1 MKKILSFVLLGT
13 LLINCSR
20 EDIIISSVNNHLQ
33 HHTSNIKSAAGKNTL
48 RANPTFQIICQNANP
63 DVIDEIGINELNLND
78 QANNLPVCPV
88 CMDEIEPGDE
98 ASTSQ
103 LFDCQPVNGNETI
116 YAHDAP
122 FHIDCLEHS
131 QQTLNEC
138 PICRAHGLYARREL
152 PGHHHH
158 QQAQHAHHHDP
169 DFELSVAIQH
179 NNIADVY
186 SALNNGANITDNL
199 IGIANFI
206 SAFMA
211 SELIRIKAEEE
222 LAINTI
228 IKILSAQLQYIPQ
241 NRYAELAI
249 GNISNLCQ

>member
-1 MKKILSFVLLGT
+1 MLLGA

-20 EDIIISSVNNHLQ
+20 EDIIIGSINNHLQ
-33 HHTSNIKSAAGKNTL
+33 HHTSKIKSSAGKNTL
-48 RANPTFQIICQNANP
+48 KVNPIFQIICQNANP
-63 DVIDEIGINELNLND
+63 DIVDEVGINELNLND

-103 LFDCQPVNGNETI
+103 LFNCQPATGNETI

-122 FHIDCLEHS
+122 FHMDCLEHS
-131 QQTLNEC
+131 QQTVNVC
-138 PICRAHGLYARREL
+138 PICRAYGLHARREL
-152 PGHHHH
+152 PGHH

-169 DFELSVAIQH
+169 DFDLYVAIQH
-179 NNIADVY
+179 NNIIDAY
-186 SALNNGANITDNL
+186 SALDNGANITDNL
-199 IGIANFI
+199 IGMANFI
-206 SAFMA
+206 SGLMA
-211 SELIRIKAEEE
+211 AELTRIKAEEE

-228 IKILSAQLQYIPQ
+228 IKILNAQLKYIPE

-249 GNISNLCQ
+249 GNIANLCQ